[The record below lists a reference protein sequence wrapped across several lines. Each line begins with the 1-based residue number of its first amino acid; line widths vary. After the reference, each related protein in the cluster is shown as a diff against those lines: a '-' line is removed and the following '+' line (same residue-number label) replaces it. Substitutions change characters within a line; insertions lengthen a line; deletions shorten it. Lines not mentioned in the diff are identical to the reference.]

1 MFHISDANDNPP
13 LFTEDNYTVYVQE
26 DKDFGYVV
34 ARFSVTDADESPNA
48 SPFTFDIRA
57 GNEDNS
63 FRGLFFVLLF
73 MKFPKQDLR
82 CATATH
88 PNFNIVQCLCLVL
101 ATKFQI
107 WNIF

>member
-1 MFHISDANDNPP
+1 
-13 LFTEDNYTVYVQE
+13 VQE

-63 FRGLFFVLLF
+63 FRG
-73 MKFPKQDLR
+73 
-82 CATATH
+82 
-88 PNFNIVQCLCLVL
+88 
-101 ATKFQI
+101 
-107 WNIF
+107 

>member
-1 MFHISDANDNPP
+1 MLKYSKITVCKISRVLIFHISDANDNPP

-63 FRGLFFVLLF
+63 FRG
-73 MKFPKQDLR
+73 
-82 CATATH
+82 
-88 PNFNIVQCLCLVL
+88 
-101 ATKFQI
+101 
-107 WNIF
+107 

>member
-73 MKFPKQDLR
+73 MKFPKHDLRYAATPSQVAMCGHKLR
-82 CATATH
+82 CACGTH
-88 PNFNIVQCLCLVL
+88 FGSNL
-101 ATKFQI
+101 
-107 WNIF
+107 